1 MSAICTHG
9 SGFSRGLR
17 SRPCEGRGGLGR
29 GAVRINPNRGHPL
42 PASPCLRRG
51 RGQGESS
58 RLKPLLQEPEG
69 SGGFVDARVV
79 RFEQLLH
86 RPEQLAE
93 RVRRLVALALV
104 ERVAH
109 QLAQLLAVGRRM
121 RSEEH
126 TSELQSLMRI
136 SYAVFCLKKKKKHTH
151 H

>member
-9 SGFSRGLR
+9 SVFSLGLR
-17 SRPCEGRGGLGR
+17 SLPCEGRGGWGR

-79 RFEQLLH
+79 RFAQLLH

-93 RVRRLVALALV
+93 RVRRLLEFASVASARPPPSHV
-104 ERVAH
+104 
-109 QLAQLLAVGRRM
+109 LAVGGRM
-121 RSEEH
+121 RFAHFPVRGSP
-126 TSELQSLMRI
+126 TFPQVPAPPFRPP
-136 SYAVFCLKKKKKHTH
+136 
-151 H
+151 